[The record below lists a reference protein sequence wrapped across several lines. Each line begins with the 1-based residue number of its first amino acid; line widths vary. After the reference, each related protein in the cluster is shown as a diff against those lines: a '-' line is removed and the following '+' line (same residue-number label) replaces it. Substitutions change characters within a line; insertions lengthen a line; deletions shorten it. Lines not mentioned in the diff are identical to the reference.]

1 MNIPD
6 NPTYNILGYLPRYKV
21 ELRKIGILQRLSLR
35 RAMSEETTIFDK
47 ILDGS
52 IPATFI
58 HQDDKCVAFNDVAP
72 QVRIKIKENT
82 WLHMKR
88 LNVSEPSGA
97 CALSGDSSKEDLD
110 D

>member
-1 MNIPD
+1 MPSFTLD
-6 NPTYNILGYLPRYKV
+6 NPTYNYLGYLRRFEV
-21 ELRKIGILQRLSLR
+21 ELRENGILQRLCLR

-72 QVRIKIKENT
+72 QVGIK
-82 WLHMKR
+82 
-88 LNVSEPSGA
+88 V
-97 CALSGDSSKEDLD
+97 
-110 D
+110 

>member
-1 MNIPD
+1 M
-6 NPTYNILGYLPRYKV
+6 
-21 ELRKIGILQRLSLR
+21 QRLSLR

-110 D
+110 DREGRGL